1 MKNNKLYWTPRILT
15 IIFILFLSIFSLD
28 VFDEANNYTFWQ
40 TVSALLM
47 HNIPV
52 FIILIVF
59 LFSWKKGKMIG
70 GILIV
75 FGLIYTSIIL
85 YNALNQFE
93 YYQIT
98 WVLIIAGPTFVT
110 GILYFIGEKEDEKS
124 TTMVIKRNN

>member
-1 MKNNKLYWTPRILT
+1 MKNNKLYWAPRILT
-15 IIFILFLSIFSLD
+15 ICFILFLAVFSLD

-40 TVSALLM
+40 TVGALLM
-47 HNIPV
+47 HNILV

-70 GILIV
+70 VILIV

-93 YYQIT
+93 YYQIA
-98 WVLIIAGPTFVT
+98 WVLTIAGPAFVT
-110 GILYFIGEKEDEKS
+110 GILYFIGEKEDDKNS
-124 TTMVIKRNN
+124 NISIKGNS